1 MKNYIL
7 EKEGG
12 RMTARER
19 LLRLE
24 KIQRVLGWT
33 LVMNLSASL
42 IKIALGFTTG
52 MLMIVADGFHS
63 LGDSLSNVVGFV
75 GIKLAKKQPD
85 KTYSYGY
92 DKFESIAT
100 MLIIS
105 LISVTCYKVFEGG
118 IERFLNPHPVKIPT
132 LALAILVA
140 SMAINL
146 ATVLYEGGA
155 GKKLKSGLLI
165 ADASETK
172 ADLVISGGV
181 LASAGIMAWTS
192 WWQVDGIVTLLIGFS
207 ILRVIWGMISPTV
220 RVLADAQAVP
230 PQDVIKVVFC
240 VPGVEFCHAVRSRGP
255 EEGFFL
261 ELHIGVRKDL
271 TVEKAHDDI
280 CHRVKR
286 ALHDAFPGLRSA
298 NIHIEPDNA
307 PARERAS
314 SIFKE
319 KDPYDYS

>member
-1 MKNYIL
+1 
-7 EKEGG
+7 
-12 RMTARER
+12 MTAKER
-19 LLRLE
+19 LERLE
-24 KIQRVLGWT
+24 KVQRVLGWT
-33 LVMNLSASL
+33 LVMNLSSSL

-63 LGDSLSNVVGFV
+63 LGDSLSNIVGFL

-85 KTYSYGY
+85 ETYSYGY

-105 LISVTCYKVFEGG
+105 LISVTCFKVFEGG
-118 IERFLNPHPVKIPT
+118 IGRFLDPRPVEVPV
-132 LALAILVA
+132 LGLAILVV
-140 SMAINL
+140 SMVINL

-172 ADLVISGGV
+172 ADLWISGGV
-181 LASAGIMAWTS
+181 LVSAWVIALTG
-192 WWQVDGIVTLLIGFS
+192 WWRVDGIVTIIIGFS

-220 RVLADAQAVP
+220 RVLADAQTVP
-230 PQDVIKVVFC
+230 PQDVVKAVLGLQ
-240 VPGVEFCHAVRSRGP
+240 GVEFCHAVRSRGP

-271 TVEKAHDDI
+271 TVEEAHDDI
-280 CHRVKR
+280 CHRVKC
-286 ALHDAFPGLRSA
+286 ALHETFSGLRSA
-298 NIHIEPDNA
+298 SIHIEPDNV

-314 SIFKE
+314 SVFKE
-319 KDPYDYS
+319 QDPYDYPE